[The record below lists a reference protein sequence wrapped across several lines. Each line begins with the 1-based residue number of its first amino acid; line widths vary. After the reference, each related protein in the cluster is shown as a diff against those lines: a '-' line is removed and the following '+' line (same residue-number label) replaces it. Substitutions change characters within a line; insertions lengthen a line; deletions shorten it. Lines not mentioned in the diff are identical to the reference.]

1 MGTHGWIRVRRGL
14 ARSPRWGLV
23 LEGPF
28 LLESRRGHQ
37 GCCRDEE
44 IPSKETT
51 GAPAAVLS
59 SRKEGGKREGKKLPL
74 ILHQV
79 KPRAW
84 ITSKGCSGGRR
95 IWSSGMK
102 DFAGI

>member
-1 MGTHGWIRVRRGL
+1 MDQGQTGFGAIPSMGFGL
-14 ARSPRWGLV
+14 GGTTS
-23 LEGPF
+23 

-44 IPSKETT
+44 IPRQETT

-59 SRKEGGKREGKKLPL
+59 SQKEGGKREGKKLPL

-79 KPRAW
+79 KPRVW

-102 DFAGI
+102 DFARI